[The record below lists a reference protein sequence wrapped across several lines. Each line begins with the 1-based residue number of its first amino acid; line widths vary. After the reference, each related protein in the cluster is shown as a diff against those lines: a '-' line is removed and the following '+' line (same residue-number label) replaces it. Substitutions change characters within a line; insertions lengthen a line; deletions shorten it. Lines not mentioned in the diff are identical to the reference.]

1 MSSSDV
7 KELEQEIKEMR
18 EQLNRIEKLLIE
30 SVGKN
35 CEKMGSHIDF
45 VESVYNTVRHP
56 LSYICN
62 KISGPPQIMT
72 LPHSSV
78 YDSSESESSES
89 SYAK

>member
-7 KELEQEIKEMR
+7 EELKQEIKDMR
-18 EQLNRIEKLLIE
+18 EQLNRIEKLLID

-45 VESVYNTVRHP
+45 VESVYDTVRHP

-62 KISGPPQIMT
+62 KINGTQQSFT
-72 LPHSSV
+72 LPYSSV
-78 YDSSESESSES
+78 SESDSSESSQV
-89 SYAK
+89 K

>member
-7 KELEQEIKEMR
+7 KDLEQEIKEMR

-35 CEKMGSHIDF
+35 CEKMGNHIDF
-45 VESVYNTVRHP
+45 VESVYDTVRHP

-62 KISGPPQIMT
+62 KINGTPQTMT

-78 YDSSESESSES
+78 SDSYELESSEPYS
-89 SYAK
+89 EK